1 MSLRADFHA
10 HTVYGDG
17 RNTPAEMVKAAWDT
31 GLTDF
36 GISEHGFLSGYAY
49 SEDGTF
55 GMNDGKYRLY
65 MEEMEELKERYRGR
79 LNLHIGIERDSMGP
93 LQPAEYVIGSVHQ
106 IIKDKEAVMVD
117 ESEEI
122 LKDAVNRLWGGDWY
136 GMTADYYARE
146 AKAAELT
153 ACDIIGHVDLITKF
167 NQDGHLFDENCD
179 AYLEPAMA
187 AVRELSK
194 SGALFEINTGAMSR
208 GFRREPY
215 PSPALLKEIRRL
227 GGKII
232 INSDSHRTDTLA
244 WQFQAAVRLAKECG
258 FDGSYILAP
267 EGGFNKIMF

>member
-1 MSLRADFHA
+1 
-10 HTVYGDG
+10 
-17 RNTPAEMVKAAWDT
+17 
-31 GLTDF
+31 
-36 GISEHGFLSGYAY
+36 
-49 SEDGTF
+49 
-55 GMNDGKYRLY
+55 

-136 GMTADYYARE
+136 RLTADYYARE

-167 NQDGHLFDENCD
+167 NQDGHLFDETCD